1 LEPLRAIL
9 FIFGGYFIGYFIA
22 TRGYQ
27 RARQRYVRE
36 LEFHLPLVMER
47 LVMAVHAGLDVLAA
61 IRAILQHEQAAG
73 RPLSP
78 VSERLQQVLRYTE
91 SGLGF
96 DEALRLISDQTPCP
110 ALRHAFLHLGTAYRE
125 GGELVMP
132 LRELSDATQLYY
144 QETLE
149 EEVAAMPVKATV
161 PLVITF
167 AGLIMIFVAMPL
179 VQVMSMMKRSMPEQ
193 THEIR

>member
-1 LEPLRAIL
+1 
-9 FIFGGYFIGYFIA
+9 
-22 TRGYQ
+22 
-27 RARQRYVRE
+27 
-36 LEFHLPLVMER
+36 
-47 LVMAVHAGLDVLAA
+47 
-61 IRAILQHEQAAG
+61 
-73 RPLSP
+73 
-78 VSERLQQVLRYTE
+78 
-91 SGLGF
+91 
-96 DEALRLISDQTPCP
+96 
-110 ALRHAFLHLGTAYRE
+110 
-125 GGELVMP
+125 MP